1 MANLSVERQSKP
13 GSQRIIK
20 VASYALLVLGAL
32 LSILPFLWMISTSL
46 KPAELV
52 FSTPPRWIP
61 NPVEWEN
68 YTTVLS
74 KVNFAKY
81 GFNTLKITLIVT
93 FGQLLTCSLAGY
105 AFARLRFPGR
115 DVLFVGYLATMMIP
129 FQVMLIPNFITIRR
143 LGLVDSH
150 LGLVLPQLTS
160 AFGVFLLRQF
170 FLSFPSELED
180 AAKLDGCNP
189 LQTFYLIILP
199 LSKPILATL
208 AVMTFQNIWNDFLWP
223 LVMLS
228 SEPKRTL
235 AVGLSYLIGQ
245 YSTDWQILM
254 AGSVLTVLPI
264 ILLFFIAQK
273 SFVESIKLSGLKG

>member
-1 MANLSVERQSKP
+1 
-13 GSQRIIK
+13 
-20 VASYALLVLGAL
+20 
-32 LSILPFLWMISTSL
+32 
-46 KPAELV
+46 
-52 FSTPPRWIP
+52 
-61 NPVEWEN
+61 
-68 YTTVLS
+68 
-74 KVNFAKY
+74 
-81 GFNTLKITLIVT
+81 
-93 FGQLLTCSLAGY
+93 
-105 AFARLRFPGR
+105 
-115 DVLFVGYLATMMIP
+115 
-129 FQVMLIPNFITIRR
+129 LIPNFITIRR